1 MFVLLRQ
8 IRNDQQPKQME
19 KKCKLNS
26 TECYGVKELEVL
38 LELSSLLS
46 NKDIDLDEVIKLLSE
61 HLNAERIILTILN
74 RENSNIVIEGSYGIN
89 EQEKKETVY
98 QIGQGIIGRVIK
110 SGETILI
117 PKIAESDEFLNLT
130 HAPTTIDGT
139 DVSFICTPIRYKD
152 QIIGTLSF
160 HKVYKRVVSFDYDV
174 RLLKIVGS
182 MIGRTMRRRQEY
194 AEEMEQLRNE
204 NNNLRGEL
212 KNRIM
217 PNNHIKGNSGKMN
230 EVFSL
235 IDSVASTDATVLIRG
250 ESGVGKELV
259 ADALHYNS
267 LRKNKPF
274 IKVNCAALPE
284 SLIESELFG
293 HEKGSFTGA
302 SIQRIGRFEAANG
315 GTIFLD
321 EFGDIPA
328 STQVKLLRVLQERE
342 IERIGSATPIKVDV
356 RILCATNRN
365 LEDLILKGEF
375 REDLYYRI
383 NVFPIYIPPLRER
396 INDIPILA
404 DSFIEKFNKKHGKN
418 IKRITTMAIDTLM
431 VYHWPGN
438 IRELENCMER
448 ACILSTDQVIRT
460 SNLPPSLQTASTSKT
475 MQSGTLDIILGKIE
489 TQIIMDALIASKGN
503 IAKAAENLGITERM
517 MGLRIRKYE
526 IDPKRFKIKNEH
538 E

>member
-1 MFVLLRQ
+1 MD
-8 IRNDQQPKQME
+8 I
-19 KKCKLNS
+19 KCKLNS
-26 TECYGVKELEVL
+26 AECYGVKELDVL
-38 LELSSLLS
+38 LKLSFLLS
-46 NKDIDLDEVIKLLSE
+46 NKDIDLDEVIRILSE
-61 HLNAERIILTILN
+61 HLNAARIILTVLN
-74 RENSNIVIEGSYGIN
+74 RESSNIVIEGSYGIN

-98 QIGQGIIGRVIK
+98 HIGQGIIGRVIQ

-130 HAPTTIDGT
+130 HAPTIIDGN

-160 HKVYKRVVSFDYDV
+160 HKVYKRVVSFDYDM

-204 NNNLRGEL
+204 NQNLRGEL
-212 KNRIM
+212 KNRIL
-217 PNNHIKGNSGKMN
+217 PNHIKGNSGKMN
-230 EVFSL
+230 EVFAL
-235 IDSVASTDATVLIRG
+235 IDSVATTDATVLIRG

-274 IKVNCAALPE
+274 IKVNCAALPD

-302 SIQRIGRFEAANG
+302 NVQRIGRFEAANG

-342 IERIGSATPIKVDV
+342 IERIGSTTPIKVDV

-365 LEDLILKGEF
+365 LEDLIQKGEF

-396 INDIPILA
+396 INDIPTLA
-404 DSFIEKFNKKHGKN
+404 DFFVDKFNKRHGKN

-431 VYHWPGN
+431 IYHWPGN

-448 ACILSTDQVIRT
+448 ACILSTDHVIRT

-475 MQSGTLDIILGKIE
+475 MQNGTLDIILGKIE
-489 TQIIMDALIASKGN
+489 AQIIMDALIASKGN
-503 IAKAAENLGITERM
+503 IAKAAEKLGITERI
-517 MGLRIRKYE
+517 MGLRIRKYK
-526 IDPKRFKIKNEH
+526 IDPKRFKIKSEH

>member
-1 MFVLLRQ
+1 
-8 IRNDQQPKQME
+8 ME
-19 KKCKLNS
+19 SICKYNKPDCHGAKDLDF
-26 TECYGVKELEVL
+26 L

-46 NKDIDLDEVIKLLSE
+46 NKEINLDEVIGILAG
-61 HLNAERIILTILN
+61 HLNAERIILTVLN
-74 RENSNIVIEGSYGIN
+74 RESSHIVIEGSYGIS
-89 EQEKKETVY
+89 ESERKKAVY
-98 QIGQGIIGRVIK
+98 QVGQGVIGQVILD
-110 SGETILI
+110 GLTIMI
-117 PKIAESDEFLNLT
+117 PKIAMSDEFLNLT
-130 HAPTTIDGT
+130 HAPTAIDGV

-152 QIIGTLSF
+152 ENIGTLSF
-160 HKVYKRVVSFDYDV
+160 HKVYRGAVSFDYDV

-212 KNRIM
+212 RNRIM
-217 PNNHIKGNSGKMN
+217 PDKIKGNSSKMN

-235 IDSVASTDATVLIRG
+235 IESVATTDATVLIRG

-259 ADALHYNS
+259 ADAIHYNS
-267 LRKNKPF
+267 LRKGKPF

-302 SIQRIGRFEAANG
+302 TVQRIGRFEAANG

-342 IERIGSATPIKVDV
+342 IERVGSTKPIKVDV

-365 LEDLILKGEF
+365 LEDLISKDQF

-383 NVFPIYIPPLRER
+383 NVFPVYIPSLRER
-396 INDIPILA
+396 INDIPVLT
-404 DSFIEKFNKKHGKN
+404 DFFIDKFNKRHGKN
-418 IKRITTMAIDTLM
+418 IKRITASAIDTLM

-438 IRELENCMER
+438 IRELENCIER
-448 ACILSTDQVIRT
+448 ACILSSDQVIRT
-460 SNLPPSLQTASTSKT
+460 HNLPASLQTAASTET
-475 MQSGTLDIILGKIE
+475 MQSGTLDIILDKME
-489 TQIIMDALIASKGN
+489 KQIIMDALISCKGN
-503 IAKAAENLGITERM
+503 SAKASEHLGITERM
-517 MGLRIRKYE
+517 MGIRVKKYD
-526 IDPKRFKIKNEH
+526 IDTRRFKV
-538 E
+538 